1 MPKSPAPAK
10 AERPTK
16 RKGVSEPATATPT
29 PAEKPKKRKV
39 ADTAA
44 TPAAAAPVPSAKKA
58 KAPPAAV
65 PPSNSKKAKSPAP
78 SSGSKKAKSPAKA
91 AAESRLSEEQ
101 VSKAVAALCKH
112 LEGSKTSLLDD
123 ETGSTMHLQIA
134 LNKMPKGR
142 DQTLSRKQHKP
153 HILALPH
160 PARTLGECDVVL
172 FTKDPQREYK
182 DKLAAAQVE
191 RVKVIGIDKLR
202 KKYVEYE
209 AKRNLCSGHD
219 VFLSDD
225 RVLPLLP
232 KLLGKSFFKKS
243 KQPAA
248 VDLTRKN
255 VRESLRQA
263 VEGTRFL
270 PPSGTL
276 VSVLVGYSGQ
286 PQAHLVAN
294 VLAVAKQAVPKLKG
308 DWDVVQALYLK
319 SAESVALPL
328 YQRPSGSKE

>member
-1 MPKSPAPAK
+1 MPKSPAPA
-10 AERPTK
+10 AVERPKK
-16 RKGVSEPATATPT
+16 RKAVSEPATAAPT
-29 PAEKPKKRKV
+29 PVEKPKKRK
-39 ADTAA
+39 AAATAA
-44 TPAAAAPVPSAKKA
+44 TPPAAAPAPASVKKS
-58 KAPPAAV
+58 KVQPAAA
-65 PPSNSKKAKSPAP
+65 PASNSKKAKSP
-78 SSGSKKAKSPAKA
+78 SGSKKPA
-91 AAESRLSEEQ
+91 AAAASSKLSEEQ
-101 VSKAVAALCKH
+101 VTKAVAALCKH
-112 LEGSKTSLLDD
+112 LEGSKASLLDD

-153 HILALPH
+153 HILSLPH
-160 PARTLGECDVVL
+160 PARTLGECDVCL

-255 VRESLRQA
+255 VREALRQA

-276 VSVLVGYSGQ
+276 VSLLVGFSAQ

-308 DWDVVQALYLK
+308 DWSVVQAIYLK
-319 SAESVALPL
+319 SAESVALPV
-328 YQRPSGSKE
+328 YQHKTA

>member
-1 MPKSPAPAK
+1 MATSAP
-10 AERPTK
+10 P
-16 RKGVSEPATATPT
+16 TPT
-29 PAEKPKKRKV
+29 GKPKKRKI
-39 ADTAA
+39 ADAA
-44 TPAAAAPVPSAKKA
+44 AAPAAAAPVPGAKKA
-58 KAPPAAV
+58 KAAAPSSAKKAPPVAA
-65 PPSNSKKAKSPAP
+65 PSNSKAKSPAP
-78 SSGSKKAKSPAKA
+78 SSGSKNAKSPAIA
-91 AAESRLSEEQ
+91 AAVSRLSEEQ
-101 VSKAVAALCKH
+101 VSKAVAALYKH

-123 ETGSTMHLQIA
+123 EGGSTMHLQIA

-160 PARTLGECDVVL
+160 PARTLGECDAVL

-232 KLLGKSFFKKS
+232 KLIGKSFFKKS

-255 VRESLRQA
+255 VREALRQA

-294 VLAVAKQAVPKLKG
+294 VLAVVKQAVPKLKG
-308 DWDVVQALYLK
+308 DWDVVRALYLK

>member
-134 LNKMPKGR
+134 LNKARARATASAPTPWRRAVGRQSKRAHSQSGDTPRTHPHARRTRMTCTLHAHVMHTASAPRVYRLQMPKGR

-209 AKRNLCSGHD
+209 AKRNLCSGHA
-219 VFLSDD
+219 
-225 RVLPLLP
+225 PP
-232 KLLGKSFFKKS
+232 PP
-243 KQPAA
+243 QHP
-248 VDLTRKN
+248 TRTHWIPYTASRCLN
-255 VRESLRQA
+255 L
-263 VEGTRFL
+263 
-270 PPSGTL
+270 
-276 VSVLVGYSGQ
+276 
-286 PQAHLVAN
+286 N
-294 VLAVAKQAVPKLKG
+294 
-308 DWDVVQALYLK
+308 AL
-319 SAESVALPL
+319 
-328 YQRPSGSKE
+328 

>member
-1 MPKSPAPAK
+1 
-10 AERPTK
+10 
-16 RKGVSEPATATPT
+16 
-29 PAEKPKKRKV
+29 
-39 ADTAA
+39 
-44 TPAAAAPVPSAKKA
+44 
-58 KAPPAAV
+58 
-65 PPSNSKKAKSPAP
+65 
-78 SSGSKKAKSPAKA
+78 
-91 AAESRLSEEQ
+91 
-101 VSKAVAALCKH
+101 VAALCKH